1 MLIRNLRMI
10 GIVCSL
16 LLLSSCVKTTN
27 QRLVDPESAHDKRV
41 ELGMQYLGIDKRDNA
56 RRQFS
61 KALEYKKNS
70 AEAWHGIGLVHEA
83 NGETEPAGKAFQ
95 RALRL
100 ADKRNRTPIAV
111 SYGKYL
117 MSQQE
122 ADKACPYFEEAGA
135 DFDYPQR
142 SEALYFLGKCAAITG
157 DVGRVKSAYEHALNL
172 NDRYTAPMIDLAEI
186 YFNEGE
192 YSRSK
197 RMLDR
202 FLALSTPTAQSL
214 WLSIRIE
221 RVFGNRD
228 REASSAMALRN
239 LFPYSKEYLE
249 YKQLNQQ

>member
-1 MLIRNLRMI
+1 MLIPNFR
-10 GIVCSL
+10 IVGVICCAVL
-16 LLLSSCVKTTN
+16 LGGCVKTTN
-27 QRLVDPESAHDKRV
+27 QRLVNPESAHDKRI

-56 RRQFS
+56 RRQFT
-61 KALEYKKNS
+61 KALEYRKNS
-70 AEAWHGIGLVHEA
+70 AEAWHGIGMVHEA

-95 RALRL
+95 KALRF
-100 ADKRNRTPIAV
+100 ADKSNRTPIAV
-111 SYGKYL
+111 SYGKFL
-117 MSQQE
+117 MNQQE
-122 ADKACPYFEEAGA
+122 PDKACPYFEEAGA
-135 DFDYPQR
+135 DFDYNR
-142 SEALYFLGKCAAITG
+142 RFEALFFLGKCSAITG
-157 DVGRVKSAYEHALNL
+157 DVARVKSSYEHALNL
-172 NDRYTAPMIDLAEI
+172 NDRFTAPMVDLAEI

-202 FLALSTPTAQSL
+202 FLTLSKPTAQSL

-228 REASSAMALRN
+228 KEASNALALRN

>member
-1 MLIRNLRMI
+1 MLIRKIRI
-10 GIVCSL
+10 VGIICCVL
-16 LLLSSCVKTTN
+16 LLGGCVKTTN

-56 RRQFS
+56 RRQFTR
-61 KALEYKKNS
+61 ALEYRKNS

-83 NGETEPAGKAFQ
+83 NGEIEPAGRAFQ
-95 RALRL
+95 KALRY
-100 ADKRNRTPIAV
+100 ADEDNRTPIAV

-117 MSQQE
+117 MGQKE
-122 ADKACPYFEEAGA
+122 ADKACPYFAEAGT
-135 DFDYPQR
+135 DFDYNRR
-142 SEALYFLGKCAAITG
+142 SEALYFLGKCSAITG
-157 DVGRVKSAYEHALNL
+157 DIGRVKSSYEHALNID
-172 NDRYTAPMIDLAEI
+172 DRFTAPMIELAEI

-192 YSRSK
+192 YTRSK

-202 FLALSTPTAQSL
+202 FLALSKPTAQSL

-228 REASSAMALRN
+228 KEASNALALRN

-249 YKQLNQQ
+249 YKQLKQQ